1 MEFVAVRSVKNEKPS
16 KSDDAIPLSL
26 YLEAPAEE
34 LTIDEFELLSL
45 DRLQLLRS
53 IEQLKLRG
61 FDESQV
67 IAKIREVRI
76 SSSLSSHLDCINKS
90 TFQLE
95 KKHFVAKKEFFPRLL
110 PAQRDLISHFILRL
124 GFCRTEDLR
133 RWFLTQECI
142 LFKARLDSMNEQEK
156 HDFMYSNGV
165 TFEPVSNEEKNEK
178 AHLFLAAAGKTSTND
193 FPVHKMTFF
202 K

>member
-16 KSDDAIPLSL
+16 KLDDSIPLSL

-67 IAKIREVRI
+67 IAKIREVRN
-76 SSSLSSHLDCINKS
+76 SSQLSRS
-90 TFQLE
+90 
-95 KKHFVAKKEFFPRLL
+95 P
-110 PAQRDLISHFILRL
+110 
-124 GFCRTEDLR
+124 
-133 RWFLTQECI
+133 
-142 LFKARLDSMNEQEK
+142 
-156 HDFMYSNGV
+156 
-165 TFEPVSNEEKNEK
+165 
-178 AHLFLAAAGKTSTND
+178 
-193 FPVHKMTFF
+193 
-202 K
+202 